1 MFKYLLSSLFVISF
15 YLFGFSQE
23 KKDTILLLNG
33 ATIISEV
40 VDTTNGVTTIRDT
53 KKPGRNI
60 VIENDR
66 IFSIKNGSGEHVMYV
81 YDTIIGNEFTEEEMR
96 YFIKGEQDA
105 EKGFKARG
113 ALYGNLALGL
123 ASGVTGSFFCP
134 IPPFAFIAMSGLP
147 KVRIKHSTV
156 SNMEYLKQEAYIMGY
171 ERVARKK
178 RKFQSMIGGG
188 AGLVVGLGTFGILK
202 ATGNELIK

>member
-1 MFKYLLSSLFVISF
+1 MFKYLLSTLFVISF
-15 YLFGFSQE
+15 CFFGFSQE

-33 ATIISEV
+33 AIIISEV
-40 VDTTNGVTTIRDT
+40 VDTTNGVTIIRDT

-66 IFSIKNGSGEHVMYV
+66 IFSIKNTSGEHVMYV

-156 SNMEYLKQEAYIMGY
+156 SNIEYLKQEAYIMGY

-188 AGLVVGLGTFGILK
+188 AGLVVGLGTFGVLK